1 MILEGVIKE
10 VTEKQRMLLENKD
23 TGLKR
28 AFEPATRNLSSHAL
42 IISGIRRCGKSTLL
56 LQMMQLMNKEDFF
69 FLNFDTP
76 QLYGF
81 NARAF
86 SRLDKV
92 IGDTTARLLFFDEM
106 QLVEGWEM
114 YVRQK
119 LDESFQVIVTGSNA
133 TMLGKELG
141 TRLTGRHVTQELF
154 PFSYTEFLS
163 FRALSPGRESLT
175 SYMTLGGFPE
185 FLKSE
190 APEQL
195 LMLYDDILMRDIV
208 ARHGIK
214 DTVSLKRLANYLLAN
229 IGNRISATKLKQP
242 LSIGATSTVL
252 SWMSYLEHSYLFGFL
267 PMFSYSSKAQL
278 INPRKVY
285 AIDTGLVQ
293 AMSVSKT
300 EDRGRKLENLV
311 YLHLRRKYR
320 ELYYFNNS
328 GECDFVVFENGT
340 PKELIQICC
349 ELTPDNVDREVAGL
363 TEAMKF
369 FNFETGQIV
378 TFDDKDKIE
387 EDGLKIEV
395 VPAHEYLNLK

>member
-1 MILEGVIKE
+1 MILESEIRQIAA
-10 VTEKQRMLLENKD
+10 KQRSVFLNRD
-23 TGLKR
+23 TGLSR
-28 AFEPATRNLSSHAL
+28 ELEPATQNLSSHAL

-56 LQMMQLMNKEDFF
+56 IQMMQSLNPDDFF

-81 NARAF
+81 NTRDF
-86 SRLDKV
+86 TRLDNV
-92 IGDTTARLLFFDEM
+92 IEKSEAGFLFFDEM
-106 QLVEGWEM
+106 QLVAGWEM
-114 YVRQK
+114 FVRQK
-119 LDESFQVIVTGSNA
+119 LDEDFQIVVTGSNA
-133 TMLGKELG
+133 TMLGEELG
-141 TRLTGRHVTQELF
+141 TRLTGRHITQELF

-163 FRALSPGRESLT
+163 FRSLEPNQESLAK
-175 SYMTLGGFPE
+175 YMKLGGFPE

-208 ARHGIK
+208 ARYGIK
-214 DTVSLKRLANYLLAN
+214 DIVSLKRLANYLLAN

-252 SWMSYLEHSYLFGFL
+252 SWMFYLEQSYLFGFL

-285 AIDTGLVQ
+285 AIDTGLVH

-300 EDRGRKLENLV
+300 EDKGRKLENMV

-320 ELYYFNNS
+320 ELYYFNDR
-328 GECDFVVFENGT
+328 GECDFVVCENGS
-340 PKELIQICC
+340 PRYLIQVCY

-363 TEAMKF
+363 VEAMKF
-369 FNFETGQIV
+369 FNFDKSQIV
-378 TFDDKDKIE
+378 TFADSDEIE
-387 EDGLKIEV
+387 EDGYKIEV
-395 VPAHEYLNLK
+395 VAGYEFLS

>member
-10 VTEKQRMLLENKD
+10 VTAKQRAILEHKN

-28 AFEPATRNLSSHAL
+28 AFEPATRNLSSHVL

-81 NARAF
+81 NARDF

-92 IGDTTARLLFFDEM
+92 IGDTKAGLLFFDEM

-119 LDESFQVIVTGSNA
+119 LDENFQVIVTGSNA
-133 TMLGKELG
+133 AMLGEELG
-141 TRLTGRHVTQELF
+141 TRLTGRHITQELF
-154 PFSYTEFLS
+154 PFSYAEFLS
-163 FRALSPGRESLT
+163 FCSLSPDRESLT

-285 AIDTGLVQ
+285 AIDTGLVE

-300 EDRGRKLENLV
+300 EDRGRKLENMV
-311 YLHLRRKYR
+311 YLHLRRKFR
-320 ELYYFNNS
+320 ELYYFNNR
-328 GECDFVVFENGT
+328 GECDFVVFENGS
-340 PKELIQICC
+340 PKMLIQVCYD
-349 ELTPDNVDREVAGL
+349 LTPDNVDREVAGL
-363 TEAMKF
+363 VEAMEF
-369 FNFETGQIV
+369 FNFENGRIV
-378 TFDDKDKIE
+378 TFDDSDMIE
-387 EDGLKIEV
+387 KEGLKIEV
-395 VPAHEYLNLK
+395 VPAHEFLNSK